1 MAKIAFYVVNER
13 ETKGLTDGE
22 RERPVLSLRIYRAM
36 HLHYV
41 ADCLYAR
48 LQIEILNTNLKMDF
62 PFEEHELCAR
72 CACALFIY
80 FFLDLSISKLVCHLC
95 ALHFM
100 VRAFSTSFATLLP
113 PLLLNEM
120 QN

>member
-1 MAKIAFYVVNER
+1 MVKIAFYVVNER
-13 ETKGLTDGE
+13 ETKGFTDGERE
-22 RERPVLSLRIYRAM
+22 RERPVLSSRIYRAM

-72 CACALFIY
+72 CACVFFVCAIYLF
-80 FFLDLSISKLVCHLC
+80 FPRFVD
-95 ALHFM
+95 F
-100 VRAFSTSFATLLP
+100 
-113 PLLLNEM
+113 
-120 QN
+120 